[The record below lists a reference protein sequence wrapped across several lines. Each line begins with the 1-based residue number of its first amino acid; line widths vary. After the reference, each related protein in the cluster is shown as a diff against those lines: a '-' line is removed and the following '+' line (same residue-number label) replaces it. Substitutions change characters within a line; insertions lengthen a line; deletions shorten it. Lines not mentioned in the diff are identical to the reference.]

1 MSNIALTDIQF
12 IDLMN
17 EMRQHAKRM
26 LNDAKIEP
34 FVPST
39 SELQA
44 YANMLAEQYENVNI
58 TENEKIDGIINE
70 LKDSVKSGANS
81 ISQVSKTSVIDSTQ
95 KYQNAIISD
104 PDNADQDWID
114 NMNKS
119 RQRTKDENNRQID
132 TSYDKAIQYGL
143 QFPNARAAI
152 QSFMEKTGTFFS
164 NLFGRLSSFI
174 LDAARQLTEWLNRA
188 WETIKSFFERI
199 NSWISNAF

>member
-1 MSNIALTDIQF
+1 MSDITLTDIQF

-17 EMRQHAKRM
+17 EMRQHAKRI
-26 LNDAKIEP
+26 LDNPNIKP

-39 SELQA
+39 PELQE
-44 YANMLAEQYENVNI
+44 YANMLEEQYESVNI
-58 TENEKIDGIINE
+58 TENKEIDGIVNE

-81 ISQVSKTSVIDSTQ
+81 IAQVSKASVTDSTQ
-95 KYQNAIISD
+95 KYQNAITSD

-132 TSYDKAIQYGL
+132 ASYDKAITFGL
-143 QFPNARAAI
+143 QYPEARAAI

-164 NLFGRLSSFI
+164 NLFGRISSFI
-174 LDAARQLTEWLNRA
+174 LEAARQLTEWLSKA
-188 WETIKSFFERI
+188 WESIKSFFERI
-199 NSWISNAF
+199 SSWVSSAF

>member
-26 LNDAKIEP
+26 LNDPKIEP

-44 YANMLAEQYENVNI
+44 YANMLEEQYANVNI
-58 TENEKIDGIINE
+58 TENKKIDGIINE

-81 ISQVSKTSVIDSTQ
+81 ISQVSKTSVTDSTQ

-132 TSYDKAIQYGL
+132 SSYDKAIKFGL
-143 QFPNARAAI
+143 QYPEARAAI

-164 NLFGRLSSFI
+164 NLFGRISSFI
-174 LDAARQLTEWLNRA
+174 LDAARQLTEWLSRA
-188 WETIKSFFERI
+188 WESIKSFFERI
-199 NSWISNAF
+199 SSWISNSF